1 MLTIARIMSW
11 AVCLRTGLLA
21 NSALAGA
28 ARPTRRT
35 ASTRPIV
42 ILVLCG
48 AFLIARVVSV
58 IALILSNLRHH
69 AIEQSKQQ
77 LLATATVLARQAAR
91 DFQSIDLIDANLIC
105 DLVADAVKAR
115 LSLAKLEVKLVPIT
129 PSLRVPYILS
139 EKIDLACETMTNNL
153 EQQKVVAF
161 SSTYFIAANR
171 FVSKMAAN
179 LKTLDD
185 LKGRTVV
192 STIGSTNLSRSAS
205 SMSSAI
211 SASPSSRPRTIS
223 RRSACWKPIARPQS
237 SWMISCLRH
246 RGQLVGARRLR
257 RVGRGAGI
265 LLRPDDPAFKK
276 VADDALAAIYR
287 NGDINRIYAKWF
299 LNPIPPNG
307 VDLNVPMS
315 AELKRVI
322 ANPTDSGDPQTYTIR
337 NAAK

>member
-192 STIGSTNLSRSAS
+192 STIGSTNLKQISELNEQRHLGL
-205 SMSSAI
+205 AI
-211 SASPSSRPRTIS
+211 VAAKDNFEAFRMLETDRAAAVVMDDILLTAPWPTRRRPPTTPCRTRRWHPAAA
-223 RRSACWKPIARPQS
+223 RRS
-237 SWMISCLRH
+237 
-246 RGQLVGARRLR
+246 RLQE
-257 RVGRGAGI
+257 GG
-265 LLRPDDPAFKK
+265 
-276 VADDALAAIYR
+276 
-287 NGDINRIYAKWF
+287 
-299 LNPIPPNG
+299 
-307 VDLNVPMS
+307 
-315 AELKRVI
+315 
-322 ANPTDSGDPQTYTIR
+322 
-337 NAAK
+337 